1 MLLIPGR
8 RQRPFM
14 FETDIGI
21 HGAANRLAIARP
33 QEATLKIADTGTD
46 LAGLIVP
53 AFVGPF
59 GIGNYARPGEQ
70 SRHNLAY
77 WRYQDYCGIG
87 PGAHGRRHKGA
98 TERHKRSEEHTSEL
112 QSLMRISYAVFC
124 LKKKNTQQ

>member
-1 MLLIPGR
+1 
-8 RQRPFM
+8 M

-59 GIGNYARPGEQ
+59 GIGNYGTGDKHHVAAP
-70 SRHNLAY
+70 
-77 WRYQDYCGIG
+77 IG
-87 PGAHGRRHKGA
+87 NRLIRKGGS
-98 TERHKRSEEHTSEL
+98 RSEEHTSEL
-112 QSLMRISYAVFC
+112 QSLMRNSYAVFC
-124 LKKKNTQQ
+124 LKKKNKRTQDNHDTKNKR

>member
-33 QEATLKIADTGTD
+33 QEAPLKIADTGTD

-59 GIGNYARPGEQ
+59 GIGKYGTGDKHHVAAPIGNRLIRKGGSQAAPATDDGE
-70 SRHNLAY
+70 
-77 WRYQDYCGIG
+77 
-87 PGAHGRRHKGA
+87 AH
-98 TERHKRSEEHTSEL
+98 RSEEHTSEL
-112 QSLMRISYAVFC
+112 QSLMRISYAV
-124 LKKKNTQQ
+124 L

>member
-1 MLLIPGR
+1 
-8 RQRPFM
+8 M

-59 GIGNYARPGEQ
+59 GIGNYGTGDKHHVAAPIGNRLIRKGG
-70 SRHNLAY
+70 S
-77 WRYQDYCGIG
+77 QD
-87 PGAHGRRHKGA
+87 
-98 TERHKRSEEHTSEL
+98 RSEEHTSEL
-112 QSLMRISYAVFC
+112 QSLMRNSYAVFC
-124 LKKKNTQQ
+124 LKKQNKKN

>member
-1 MLLIPGR
+1 MTAFCRDQCRLHASRTGTNDKYMLLIPGR

-59 GIGNYARPGEQ
+59 GIGNYGTG
-70 SRHNLAY
+70 
-77 WRYQDYCGIG
+77 D
-87 PGAHGRRHKGA
+87 
-98 TERHKRSEEHTSEL
+98 KRSEERSVGKEGVERGRSRWSRYH
-112 QSLMRISYAVFC
+112 
-124 LKKKNTQQ
+124 K

>member
-1 MLLIPGR
+1 MTANPVGFFQHRDPMTAFCRDQCRLHASRTGTNDKYMLLIPGR

-33 QEATLKIADTGTD
+33 QEATLKIADTGTE

-59 GIGNYARPGEQ
+59 GIGHYGTG
-70 SRHNLAY
+70 
-77 WRYQDYCGIG
+77 D
-87 PGAHGRRHKGA
+87 
-98 TERHKRSEEHTSEL
+98 KRSEERRVGKEWGRKYRSKGERDHL
-112 QSLMRISYAVFC
+112 
-124 LKKKNTQQ
+124 